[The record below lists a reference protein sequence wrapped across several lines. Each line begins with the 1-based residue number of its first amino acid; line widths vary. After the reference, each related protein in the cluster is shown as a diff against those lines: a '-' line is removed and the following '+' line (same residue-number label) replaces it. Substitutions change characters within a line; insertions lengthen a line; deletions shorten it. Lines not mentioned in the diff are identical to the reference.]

1 MKLLVNN
8 LGEYTAC
15 LLNYVPR
22 ISVSCDVSLTCISNI
37 KEPYKVVVPIYS
49 SSQCLRVLVANQ
61 NLYFSFLPY

>member
-49 SSQCLRVLVANQ
+49 SSQCLRVL
-61 NLYFSFLPY
+61 